1 MSPALKMGFELLRPW
16 GVISS
21 VGVHNAEVRPKKDH
35 LTSSMHS
42 TDALQIP
49 WYWGTT
55 SLTISAMGGMADDSI
70 GLAIKPMAR
79 ICVFRWG
86 DARCDQYFLRLWIC

>member
-21 VGVHNAEVRPKKDH
+21 VGVHNAEVNSKDH
-35 LTSSMHS
+35 LPSPEHW

-49 WYWGTT
+49 WYLGDLIAYIDKTVVV
-55 SLTISAMGGMADDSI
+55 MADCSI
-70 GLAIKPMAR
+70 GLAIKHMAR
-79 ICVFRWG
+79 ICVFRWA
-86 DARCDQYFLRLWIC
+86 DVLCDQYFLKL

>member
-21 VGVHNAEVRPKKDH
+21 VGVHNAEVSSEDH
-35 LTSSMHS
+35 LPSVKH

-49 WYWGTT
+49 WYWDNGPPRFHDR
-55 SLTISAMGGMADDSI
+55 SYG
-70 GLAIKPMAR
+70 
-79 ICVFRWG
+79 
-86 DARCDQYFLRLWIC
+86 